1 MAKMCY
7 TSIKAC
13 KQKSKRK
20 DMFLGI
26 GKPYFLGI
34 DFGTSLIKA
43 VELTLEEGKPK
54 LLNYGQVDL
63 GRLEKGIVTGENTH
77 DDEVVL
83 YLRALLDK
91 LQPKSAGAYAAM
103 PAFTGLVSLIELPEM
118 DEDDLKEAIQFE
130 AHKYIPSS
138 LEDVALSWEV
148 VGKHPASDGSGAAKM
163 EILLVAALN
172 KEVARYRK
180 YVHDVHLKMNFL
192 ELETFSLVR
201 SVIHHEPGMFLV
213 IDIGSRA
220 TNLVLVDEGLVK
232 VSRNLDAGGKDVT
245 RTLTDALSIT
255 AERAEILKKSEKDF
269 LNVAGSA
276 LVFPALEM
284 IASEAKR
291 MIGAYQDKYP
301 NIVCQGIVLSGGT
314 AQLTG
319 LTEYYSRMFGLPV
332 RVGNPWDRISYDPQL
347 ASDIKELGTSFSVAL
362 GLALVGIDEANHA
375 GNQVSKKSF
384 SLKQFLTR
392 KI

>member
-1 MAKMCY
+1 MAPVWY
-7 TSIKAC
+7 TPIRAC

-26 GKPYFLGI
+26 GKPSFLGI

-43 VELTLEEGKPK
+43 VELTVENGKPK

-63 GRLEKGIVTGENTH
+63 SRLEKGIVTGDNSH

-83 YLRALLDK
+83 YLRALLEK
-91 LQPKSAGAYAAM
+91 LHPKSDGVYAAM
-103 PAFTGLVSLIELPEM
+103 PAFTGLISLVELPEM

-148 VGKHPASDGSGAAKM
+148 VGRNPDSNGGAARM

-180 YVHDVHLKMNFL
+180 YVQEANLKMNFL
-192 ELETFSLVR
+192 ELETFSLIR
-201 SVIHHEPGMFLV
+201 SVIHHEQGVFLV
-213 IDIGSRA
+213 VDIGSRA
-220 TNLVLVDEGLVK
+220 TNLVLVDDGLVK
-232 VSRNLDAGGKDVT
+232 VSRNLDTGGKDVT

-255 AERAEILKKSEKDF
+255 PERAESLKKSEKDF

-291 MIGAYQDKYP
+291 MIEAHQERNPDKL
-301 NIVCQGIVLSGGT
+301 CQGIVLSGGT

-319 LTEYYSRMFGLPV
+319 LVEYYSNMFGLPV
-332 RVGNPWDRISYDPQL
+332 RIGNPWNQVRYDQTM
-347 ASDIKELGTSFSVAL
+347 ATDIQGLGTSFSVAI
-362 GLALVGIDEANHA
+362 GLALVGIDEANHV
-375 GNQVSKKSF
+375 GNKIMKKPF
-384 SLKQFLTR
+384 SLRDLLKK

>member
-1 MAKMCY
+1 
-7 TSIKAC
+7 
-13 KQKSKRK
+13 
-20 DMFLGI
+20 MFLGI
-26 GKPYFLGI
+26 HKPYFLGI

-63 GRLEKGIVTGENTH
+63 ARLERGIMTGENSH
-77 DDEVVL
+77 DEEVVL
-83 YLRALLDK
+83 YLRALLEK
-91 LQPKSAGAYAAM
+91 LQPKSEGAYAAM

-130 AHKYIPSS
+130 AHKYIPSA

-148 VGKHPASDGSGAAKM
+148 VGMHPSAEGGPARM

-180 YVHDVHLKMNFL
+180 YVQDVHLKMNFL
-192 ELETFSLVR
+192 ELETFSLIR
-201 SVIHHEPGMFLV
+201 SVIDHEPGVFLV

-220 TNLVLVDEGLVK
+220 TNLVLVDDGLVK

-245 RTLTDALSIT
+245 RTLTDSLSIT
-255 AERAEILKKSEKDF
+255 PERAESLKKSDKDF
-269 LNVAGSA
+269 LNQPASA
-276 LVFPALEM
+276 LVFPALET

-291 MIGAYQDKYP
+291 MLAGYAAKYP
-301 NIVCQGIVLSGGT
+301 EKQCQGVILSGGT
-314 AQLTG
+314 ARLAG
-319 LTEYYSRMFGLPV
+319 LTDYYARAFGLPV
-332 RVGNPWDRISYDPQL
+332 RIGNPWEHIAYDPAL
-347 ASDIKELGTSFSVAL
+347 TTVIEELGTSFSVAL
-362 GLALVGIDEANHA
+362 GLALVGIDEIRHEK
-375 GNQVSKKSF
+375 SPMMKKPF
-384 SLKQFLTR
+384 SLKAFLTK